1 MIEGKGLV
9 SRRLQHKKAVAEE
22 MENSVAKEAK
32 PGQKEWAKIRALQ
45 MNAIPEDAVFA
56 SGKQWSNHDL
66 ASFLHTLV
74 SESNVTYINPL
85 FLFTAQSDPTTA
97 LSMLAGHVNEER
109 VVIPL
114 WIRNHWFM
122 AGVDALEGSISFADS
137 EDAITTPE
145 DIREI
150 TTFIE
155 HGLKRRGLK
164 IKMLRTFLQGRGTVT
179 CGLHTAVNATLWTA
193 RMLQRRRHPH
203 KARVINFDPIATRIA
218 MFVEGDISGDK
229 LLKAILT
236 HLAANDAPLLQHED
250 VLETLDRLNKMGI
263 GFARMGWIAY
273 PNGCAT
279 LLEWETE
286 LIKRHQSTWKVAFSE
301 NETPVWIPRK
311 DILYMYVLAD
321 EAKTLATTHEDLDGS
336 YLNELSPFSHGQME
350 GDTVTCAQV
359 VNWLK
364 ASKPMPTTQ
373 PIDKA
378 IAATTK
384 TKHRQILK
392 GIQEI
397 PEKYHADL
405 LPQALAKW
413 TKDQQRT
420 RRWRRSTLLT
430 RMASIQG
437 ALRLAPMYRN
447 LIPSIKLKDSLYWKL
462 VMRAAT
468 TEAIAEIPRQ
478 PKAAQI
484 EEITKLLKTKSPLN
498 PLLEISWLTAARVGD
513 ALYLSPDDVSFPDGK
528 IMNVRFRRGKT
539 ASKTGQYTIAQP
551 LPSQATINFVE
562 EANRE
567 NRLWL
572 FPGIETEQLTAHL
585 RSVNTQLECRSL
597 RRGRLQYLS
606 KLGYGDEELL
616 HVSRHAGLPML
627 RRYLTFGFDS
637 GENRRQAMRITE
649 LEQKIGQPNGLS
661 HTSKAPLRQLQ
672 VPTSFKESSPSST
685 SGSDDSTDFM

>member
-1 MIEGKGLV
+1 M
-9 SRRLQHKKAVAEE
+9 AEE
-22 MENSVAKEAK
+22 EEEIAARAAK
-32 PGQKEWAKIRALQ
+32 PAHKEWAKIRSLK

-66 ASFLHTLV
+66 ASFLHALV
-74 SESNVTYINPL
+74 SDSSVAFVNPL
-85 FLFTAQSDPTTA
+85 FLFTAQSDPQTA
-97 LSMLAGHVNEER
+97 LAMLGPLGKEER

-145 DIREI
+145 EIREI
-150 TTFIE
+150 ASFIE
-155 HGLKRRGLK
+155 HGLKRKGLK
-164 IKMLRTFLQGRGTVT
+164 VKMLRTFLQGKGTVT

-193 RMLQRRRHPH
+193 RMLQRRRYPH
-203 KARVINFDPIATRIA
+203 KTRVINFDPIATRIA

-236 HLAANDAPLLQHED
+236 HLASNDAPLLQHED
-250 VLETLDRLNKMGI
+250 VLEILDRFNKIGI
-263 GFARMGWIAY
+263 GFVRMGWIAY
-273 PNGCAT
+273 PDECAT

-286 LIKRHQSTWKVAFSE
+286 LIKRHQSTWKVAFSQ
-301 NETPVWIPRK
+301 NEAPVWVPRK

-321 EAKTLATTHEDLDGS
+321 EAKTLATTHADLDGS
-336 YLNELSPFSHGQME
+336 YLNELSPFSHGHME

-364 ASKPMPTTQ
+364 ASKAMGTTQ

-384 TKHRQILK
+384 TKHRQILN

-413 TKDQQRT
+413 AKDQQRT
-420 RRWRRSTLLT
+420 RRWRKSTFLT

-478 PKAAQI
+478 PKAAQA

-498 PLLEISWLTAARVGD
+498 PLLEIAWLTAARVGD
-513 ALYLSPDDVSFPDGK
+513 ALYLSPDDVSFPEGK

-551 LPSQATINFVE
+551 LPSQATIDYVE

-585 RSVNTQLECRSL
+585 RTENPQLECRSL

-649 LEQKIGQPNGLS
+649 LEQKIELPNGPS
-661 HTSKAPLRQLQ
+661 PTSKAPPRQPQ
-672 VPTSFKESSPSST
+672 AQTSSRGSSPSST